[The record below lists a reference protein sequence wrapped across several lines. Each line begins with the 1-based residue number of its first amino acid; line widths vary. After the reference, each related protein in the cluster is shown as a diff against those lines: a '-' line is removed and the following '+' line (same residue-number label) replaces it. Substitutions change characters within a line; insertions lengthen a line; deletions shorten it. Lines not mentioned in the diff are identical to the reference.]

1 LRRAAR
7 HGRLLG
13 VKGGFLSELAERVIE
28 ISRDAYPELAEKRA
42 YIKRII
48 RAEEEKF
55 SATIDQGS
63 DILDGYIAELTA
75 SAEKTLSGDKAFK
88 LYDTYGF
95 PAELTQEILAEHG
108 YALDGDAFAAAMS
121 RQKDAARAA
130 RKSSGDDE
138 GWAEDG
144 FAGINA
150 EPTLF
155 TGYDRLTDSCE
166 VLFLF
171 ADNRETDEAK
181 AGDTA
186 VAILDRTPFYAES
199 GGQSGDRGVLRG
211 DGFTAEVREV
221 TKSQS
226 VFMHRV
232 LVKDGVLRKGSAI
245 TAEVDAARRNSTA
258 RNHTATHLLQKALRQ
273 IVGEHVEQAG
283 SAVGPDGLRFDFTHF
298 EAIDSENLEAVETLV
313 NDKILEFLPV
323 GSEEKSMDEALRSG
337 AMALFGEKYGARVR
351 VVSVG
356 EFSTELCGGTHVA
369 NSGQIGAFK
378 IVSESSAASGV
389 RRIEAITGS
398 GILSPL
404 ARAEQTLKQLAGV
417 LKTNP
422 ENLAT
427 RVALLI
433 DENKADKR
441 ELAALKSEA
450 IDSSV
455 DEIIS
460 AAKNIGGVRL
470 VRRAFKELTA
480 DELRSLSDRIKAAAK
495 SVVIV
500 LASES
505 AGKAMFIVSVSDDL
519 TGKGYHAGNLIKRIA
534 AEAGGGGGGKADMA
548 QAGAKDPSKIPA
560 ALSLAEELVAA
571 V

>member
-1 LRRAAR
+1 
-7 HGRLLG
+7 
-13 VKGGFLSELAERVIE
+13 
-28 ISRDAYPELAEKRA
+28 
-42 YIKRII
+42 
-48 RAEEEKF
+48 
-55 SATIDQGS
+55 
-63 DILDGYIAELTA
+63 
-75 SAEKTLSGDKAFK
+75 
-88 LYDTYGF
+88 
-95 PAELTQEILAEHG
+95 
-108 YALDGDAFAAAMS
+108 
-121 RQKDAARAA
+121 
-130 RKSSGDDE
+130 
-138 GWAEDG
+138 
-144 FAGINA
+144 
-150 EPTLF
+150 
-155 TGYDRLTDSCE
+155 
-166 VLFLF
+166 
-171 ADNRETDEAK
+171 
-181 AGDTA
+181 
-186 VAILDRTPFYAES
+186 
-199 GGQSGDRGVLRG
+199 
-211 DGFTAEVREV
+211 
-221 TKSQS
+221 
-226 VFMHRV
+226 
-232 LVKDGVLRKGSAI
+232 
-245 TAEVDAARRNSTA
+245 
-258 RNHTATHLLQKALRQ
+258 
-273 IVGEHVEQAG
+273 
-283 SAVGPDGLRFDFTHF
+283 
-298 EAIDSENLEAVETLV
+298 
-313 NDKILEFLPV
+313 
-323 GSEEKSMDEALRSG
+323 MDEALRSG

-356 EFSTELCGGTHVA
+356 DFSTELCGGTHVA

-404 ARAEQTLKQLAGV
+404 AHAEQTLKQLAGV

-422 ENLAT
+422 DNIAA

-460 AAKNIGGVRL
+460 AAKDIGGVRL
-470 VRRAFKELTA
+470 VRRAFNDLTA

-519 TGKGYHAGNLIKRIA
+519 TEKGYHAGNLIKRIA